1 VLRTRRI
8 VLSILTATLLATGAL
23 AALPAP
29 PATAADSDV
38 KINEVES
45 QDPAGGSDWVE
56 LYNTSGASVDI
67 SNWVLKDS
75 GEGNNIT
82 IPPATSIGAGGF
94 FAINVTGL
102 GNPDTARLFNSGAAT
117 LIDSVSYTAH
127 AAGTLSRCPDG
138 TGGFVAAIPTK
149 GLTNACVSATTWPGG
164 TTVADADAA
173 NAFGT
178 NLSGLAYEGSGSA
191 TPGSIWAV
199 KNNPSTLYKL
209 TKTGSTWGA
218 SVTNSLLYPGDVGNP
233 DAEGVT
239 LTDAGAAGGVYVATE
254 RNDDGPNSN
263 TSRPAVLRFAP
274 TGAGG
279 SLTATNDWN
288 LSADLPGLDKNEGL
302 EAIAWVPDS
311 YLTAKGFKTLAA
323 TAYNPAD
330 YPNHGTGLFF
340 VGVEQDGA
348 IVAYALNH
356 ANNTFTRV
364 ANVTNVFPSVMDL
377 AFDPAVQQ
385 LRVVCDDSCLGRSAL
400 FDVQTVA
407 GPGQGTFVSTAVFER
422 PTGMPN
428 YNNEGFTTTPNAEC
442 SGGSKPV
449 FWADDTNDLG
459 HALRAGTINCPA
471 GPSIAGAASSAKA
484 KTAAGWYGA
493 PVTVT
498 FSCTAGAAPLSG
510 ACPAPVV
517 LSTSAADQAVTR
529 SVSDTSGQSA
539 SATVSNLDIDLV
551 APTAKITG
559 VKKGKTYGGKKKPKC
574 QASDALSGLDSCKVT
589 QKKKGSKYVVTATA
603 TDKAG
608 NVTTVKLTYKVKP
621 KK

>member
-1 VLRTRRI
+1 VLRIRR
-8 VLSILTATLLATGAL
+8 LFLTTSTSSLLALGAL

-29 PATAADSDV
+29 PAAAAGAIA
-38 KINEVES
+38 INEVES
-45 QDPAGGSDWVE
+45 QDPLGGSDWVE
-56 LYNTSGASVDI
+56 LLNVSGGPVDI
-67 SNWVLKDS
+67 SGWVLKDS

-82 IPPATSIGAGGF
+82 IPAATSVASGAYYTVD
-94 FAINVTGL
+94 VTGL
-102 GNPDTARLFNSGAAT
+102 GNPDTARLFDNAAT
-117 LIDSVSYTAH
+117 LVDSFSYTAH
-127 AAGTLSRCPDG
+127 AAGTWSRCPDG

-149 GLTNACVSATTWPGG
+149 GFANACVSASPWPGG
-164 TTVADADAA
+164 SAVADADAA

-178 NLSGLAYEGSGSA
+178 NLSGLAYEASGSA
-191 TPGSIWAV
+191 APGSIWAV

-209 TKTGSTWGA
+209 SRSGSTWA
-218 SVTNSLLYPGDVGNP
+218 PSVTNSLLFPGGTGNP

-254 RNDDGPNSN
+254 RNDDGPNSG

-288 LSADLPGLDKNEGL
+288 LSGDLPGLDANAGL
-302 EAIAWVPDS
+302 EAVAWVPDS

-330 YPNHGTGLFF
+330 YPNHGNGLFF

-356 ANNTFTRV
+356 ANNSYTRV
-364 ANVTNVFPSVMDL
+364 ATVTNVFPSVMDL

-400 FDVQTVA
+400 FDVQTAA
-407 GPGQGTFVSTAVFER
+407 GPNQGAFVPTAVYER
-422 PTGMPN
+422 PAGMPN
-428 YNNEGFTTTPNAEC
+428 YNNEGFTTSPNAEC
-442 SGGSKPV
+442 AGGSKPV

-459 HALRAGTINCPA
+459 HALRSGTIKCL
-471 GPSIAGAASSAKA
+471 SISGAASSSKA

-498 FSCTAGAAPLSG
+498 FTCNAGLLPLSG
-510 ACPAPVV
+510 GCPAAVS
-517 LSTSAADQAVTR
+517 LTASGADQSVTR
-529 SVSDTSGQSA
+529 SVSDASGTSAQ
-539 SATVSNLDIDLV
+539 ATVGNLDIDLV
-551 APTAKITG
+551 KPTAKITG
-559 VKKGKTYGGKKKPKC
+559 VKKGKTYAHKMKAKC
-574 QASDALSGLDSCKVT
+574 KASDALSGLDSCKVK
-589 QKKKGSKYVVTATA
+589 QKQKGSKFIVTATA